1 MTLVVSDWFSESR
14 SIDVRLDVLPF
25 PSATCREKSCIILR
39 NLLVFREARVI
50 ANWVASGLLL
60 CEYRYD
66 ATHAAKQ
73 KNVRIL
79 RRIQPSKLDITNIS
93 LAEKLP

>member
-1 MTLVVSDWFSESR
+1 VGK
-14 SIDVRLDVLPF
+14 SIDVCAPPGFV
-25 PSATCREKSCIILR
+25 
-39 NLLVFREARVI
+39 